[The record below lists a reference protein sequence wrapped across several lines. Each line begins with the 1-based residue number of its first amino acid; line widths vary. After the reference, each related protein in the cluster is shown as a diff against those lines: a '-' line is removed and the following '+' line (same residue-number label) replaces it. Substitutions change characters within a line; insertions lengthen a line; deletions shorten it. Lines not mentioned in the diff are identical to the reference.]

1 MYRQFRNYAEEFAV
15 IGDFRP
21 TTPNQ
26 NRQKVDN
33 HCGVAVLLLRI
44 GLTPLAFVL
53 VSRAQSRFGDWVGG
67 RLMGLPLTTGPFLLA
82 VCMTANRATAARA
95 AAGVTGGQIAVVAF
109 CCGYAHL
116 ARRMQPGRATVT
128 ALGIA
133 LAAELA
139 VHSISGIW
147 ATAVAVW
154 LVIALSL
161 LLWPWPSNGARP
173 AADSGTN
180 RLLPRAATSTAIV
193 ATSSTLVPLLGAR
206 VAGAI
211 ASAPVLLSMMLPG
224 AHRSGGPEAATD
236 MARGTIV
243 SMIGTI
249 GFSTVLATC
258 LGHHAVLPS
267 LLLATAVLI
276 VLSVAAPRLGQLLE
290 RASESV
296 RRRTEAVLERT
307 LDARV

>member
-1 MYRQFRNYAEEFAV
+1 
-15 IGDFRP
+15 
-21 TTPNQ
+21 
-26 NRQKVDN
+26 
-33 HCGVAVLLLRI
+33 
-44 GLTPLAFVL
+44 
-53 VSRAQSRFGDWVGG
+53 
-67 RLMGLPLTTGPFLLA
+67 MGLPLTTGPFLLA
-82 VCMTANRATAARA
+82 VCITASRATAARA

-116 ARRMQPGRATVT
+116 AGRMRPGRATAA

-133 LAAELA
+133 LAADLA
-139 VHSISGIW
+139 LHSIGGIW
-147 ATAVAVW
+147 ATAAAVW

-161 LLWPWPSNGARP
+161 ALWPWPADQAR
-173 AADSGTN
+173 AAGDSGPN

-211 ASAPVLLSMMLPG
+211 ASAPVLLSMMVPG
-224 AHRSGGPEAATD
+224 AHRSGGPEAAAE

-258 LGHHAVLPS
+258 LEHHAVLPS
-267 LLLATAVLI
+267 LLIATATLV
-276 VLSVAAPRLGQLLE
+276 VLSVAAPHLGRLLE

-296 RRRTEAVLERT
+296 RRRTEAVLERA
-307 LDARV
+307 LDAGV